1 MATQK
6 EQSFFGVFEVKELL
20 LLKKQHDYDS
30 YKQVNVF
37 ALRP

>member
-1 MATQK
+1 
-6 EQSFFGVFEVKELL
+6 VRELL